1 VTGSSTT
8 TGPVSLT
15 VPDALVTLEET
26 IDLCRG
32 RVDEALLDPAQAIV
46 NRASKRL
53 LLSGDTTVVAVAGA
67 TGAGKSS
74 LFNALSR
81 TALAETGV
89 RRPTTSQAMSMTFGQ
104 SNTTDLLAWLSIRRQ
119 HSVPGN
125 DLTDLV
131 LIDLP
136 DYDSTVQRHRDEVD
150 RLIELVDV
158 ILWVVDP
165 QKYADAALH
174 DRYLIPMASHAE
186 VMIFVLNQI
195 DRVRP
200 EQIDRIR
207 GDLAHLLAGE
217 GITGVDIHAVSAA
230 TGQGVDQLRRSL
242 REVAARKQAVAARL
256 VADITATARKLQPA
270 VGPAPVPELPDTA
283 IASLDRAMAEA
294 AGVDEVTEAVEA
306 SWRYRSRVATGWPV
320 ASWLRRLRPDPLRR
334 LHLTTTSNTESARPG
349 EGHRTSIRAW
359 QSVPAARVDSA
370 LRAIADESVR
380 QLPRGWQQS
389 IQQAA
394 RAHEKELPD
403 QLDQAIGATN
413 LGLDRRP
420 VWWRVVQTIQYV
432 LFAAV
437 VVGLVW
443 LGVNFVLHSY
453 LDLAKL
459 PTPSLGRLP
468 LPTVLA
474 VAGLVLGLVL
484 AGLCRI
490 ACTAQ
495 ATAKRITT
503 ARLLRRAISD
513 ITRGAVVG
521 PVNAELQRHNRARA
535 ALAKLLGPRRQAV

>member
-1 VTGSSTT
+1 V
-8 TGPVSLT
+8 PQSL
-15 VPDALVTLEET
+15 ATLQEV
-26 IDLCRG
+26 IDECRG
-32 RVDEALLDPAQAIV
+32 RVDEALLDPAQNVV
-46 NRASKRL
+46 NRAGKRL
-53 LLSGDTTVVAVAGA
+53 MLAGDTTVVAIAGA

-104 SNTTDLLAWLSIRRQ
+104 TNTTDLLAWLSIRRR

-174 DRYLIPMASHAE
+174 DRYLIPMASHAD

-207 GDLAHLLAGE
+207 GDLAHVLAGE

-242 REVAARKQAVAARL
+242 REVANRKQSTSARL
-256 VADITATARKLQPA
+256 LADVTATARNLQA
-270 VGPAPVPELPDTA
+270 GVGPAPVPELPDGA
-283 IASLDRAMAEA
+283 IANLDQALAEA

-306 SWRYRSRVATGWPV
+306 SWRYRSLIATDWPV
-320 ASWLRRLRPDPLRR
+320 ASWFRRLRPDPLRR
-334 LHLTTTSNTESARPG
+334 LHLTGGPSGGDGRSSNAN
-349 EGHRTSIRAW
+349 RTSIRAW

-370 LRAIADESVR
+370 LRAVADDSVQ
-380 QLPRGWQQS
+380 QLPRGWQQA
-389 IQQAA
+389 IQRAA
-394 RAHEKELPD
+394 RSHEAELPD
-403 QLDQAIGATN
+403 RLDQAIGAAD
-413 LGLDRRP
+413 LGFDRRP
-420 VWWRVVQTIQYV
+420 AWWKVVQVIQYV
-432 LFAAV
+432 LFAAL

-443 LGVNFVLHSY
+443 LGVNVVLHTF
-453 LDLAKL
+453 LDLPKL
-459 PTPSLGRLP
+459 PTPMLGRIG
-468 LPTVLA
+468 LPTLLA
-474 VAGLVLGLVL
+474 VGGFVLGLVV
-484 AGLCRI
+484 AALCRI
-490 ACTAQ
+490 AARAQ
-495 ATAKRITT
+495 AKAKRALT
-503 ARLLRRAISD
+503 ARTLRQIIAEITRRAI
-513 ITRGAVVG
+513 VG

-535 ALAKLLGPRRQAV
+535 GLSKLLVPRRAAN